1 MESSLSSLSLLTYVS
16 ATRVQCQKDIH
27 TNLFFGNLG

>member
-1 MESSLSSLSLLTYVS
+1 MRVFSTSNSVLVC
-16 ATRVQCQKDIH
+16 ATRVQCQKYIH